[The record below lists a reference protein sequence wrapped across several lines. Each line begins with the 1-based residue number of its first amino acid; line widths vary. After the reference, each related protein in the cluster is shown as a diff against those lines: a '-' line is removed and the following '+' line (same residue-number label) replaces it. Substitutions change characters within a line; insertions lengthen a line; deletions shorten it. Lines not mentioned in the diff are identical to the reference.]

1 VRVRVEVRL
10 KPGVL
15 DPAAETI
22 QRSLTQLGFTDL
34 RDFSQTR
41 VFDLELDKTR
51 AEDALADARAMAER
65 LLANPVIE
73 TWRVELVE

>member
-1 VRVRVEVRL
+1 MRVRVEVRL
-10 KPGVL
+10 KAGVL

-22 QRSLTQLGFTDL
+22 QRSLAHLGFAEV
-34 RDFSQTR
+34 RDVTQTR
-41 VFDLELDKTR
+41 VFDLDLDRTR
-51 AEDALADARAMAER
+51 AEDALADARAMAEK

>member
-1 VRVRVEVRL
+1 VRVEVRL
-10 KPGVL
+10 KAGVL

-22 QRSLTQLGFTDL
+22 HRSLEHLGFDHL
-34 RDFSQTR
+34 REVAQTR
-41 VFDLELDKTR
+41 VFDLDLDRTR
-51 AEDALADARAMAER
+51 AEDALADARAMAEK

>member
-1 VRVRVEVRL
+1 MRVRVEVRL

-22 QRSLTQLGFTDL
+22 HRSLEHLGFADIRAVT
-34 RDFSQTR
+34 QTR
-41 VFDLELDKTR
+41 VFDLDIDTAR
-51 AEDALADARAMAER
+51 GEDALAEGRAMAEK

>member
-1 VRVRVEVRL
+1 MRVRVEVRL

-22 QRSLTQLGFTDL
+22 HRSLEHLGFD
-34 RDFSQTR
+34 RVRAVAQTR
-41 VFDLELDKTR
+41 VFDLDLDTPR
-51 AEDALADARAMAER
+51 GEDALAEARAMAKN

-73 TWRVELVE
+73 TWRVELAE

>member
-1 VRVRVEVRL
+1 MRVRVEVRL

-22 QRSLTQLGFTDL
+22 HRSLGQLGFADL
-34 RDFSQTR
+34 RAVAQTR
-41 VFDLELDKTR
+41 VFDLDIDKPR
-51 AEDALADARAMAER
+51 AEEALADARAMAER

-73 TWRVELVE
+73 TWRCELVE